1 MKHLIRAFL
10 NDLGGNPNKRNGRG
24 QTALHCVCLVS
35 QQKSLSALERQ
46 SYSVILLLSWRGP
59 CLPTG
64 QRERVDVNAKDDGGC
79 TALHYAALSGLK
91 KCVEYLLAHGADPYA
106 ENKAGL
112 TPCDLAMRENHHD
125 IALLLETKM
134 VFSGTPDDLTSAGR
148 RTSLYE
154 TDEVYSGLRAQDLQ
168 EAKDQLIVE
177 TADMLH
183 IPLFTAEALLRQSEW
198 SREVLLEQWM
208 SDPVTMCQSAGVQ
221 PPFSA
226 LHHRVGGG
234 GGGGGGGDEL
244 LPPKN
249 PKVKMLYSEN
259 SFVVDDDLAEDELL
273 CEICCDLMEAGCG
286 ANNKGDRDLSC
297 KHNFCTR
304 CWKNYLHTKI
314 QDGKTDAISCPAFD
328 CNIMV
333 PVQVIERYVS
343 PLMARKYLKFDLNC
357 FVETNKSIKWCPYP
371 ACQRAVNLPE
381 SERQLWEDRSLVPP
395 VSHAVDC
402 GGGHFFCWDC
412 GSLEAHA
419 PLSCSLWQKWLSRC
433 AEVAPASGS
442 HSSGICGNPYFVGV
456 VDCAHALLIL
466 WRMA

>member
-1 MKHLIRAFL
+1 M
-10 NDLGGNPNKRNGRG
+10 
-24 QTALHCVCLVS
+24 
-35 QQKSLSALERQ
+35 ERQ

-64 QRERVDVNAKDDGGC
+64 QRERVEVNAKDDTGC

-91 KCVEYLLAHGADPYA
+91 KCVEYLLAHGADPYS
-106 ENKAGL
+106 ENKSGL

-125 IALLLETKM
+125 IALLLESKM
-134 VFSGTPDDLTSAGR
+134 VFSGTPDELSSAGR
-148 RTSLYE
+148 RASVYE
-154 TDEVYSGLRAQDLQ
+154 TEEVYSGLRAQDLQ

-183 IPLFTAEALLRQSEW
+183 IPLFTAEALLRHSEW
-198 SREVLLEQWM
+198 SREVLLESWM
-208 SDPVTMCQSAGVQ
+208 RDPVSMCQVAGVQ

-226 LHHRVGGG
+226 LQHRGTPSIET
-234 GGGGGGGDEL
+234 DL
-244 LPPKN
+244 QQSTLNSLAPPASKL
-249 PKVKMLYSEN
+249 KMLYSEN
-259 SFVVDDDLAEDELL
+259 SFVVDEDLAEDELL
-273 CEICCDLMEAGCG
+273 CEICCDLMQGRDCKKEH
-286 ANNKGDRDLSC
+286 DLSC

-314 QDGKTDAISCPAFD
+314 QDGKTDAISCPAYD

-343 PLMARKYLKFDLNC
+343 PQMARKYLKFDLDC

-381 SERQLWEDRSLVPP
+381 SERQLWEDRSLVPA

-419 PLSCSLWQKWLSRC
+419 PLSCNLWQKWLARC
-433 AEVAPASGS
+433 SEVAPATGS
-442 HSSGICGNPYFVGV
+442 RSSGKN
-456 VDCAHALLIL
+456 
-466 WRMA
+466 